1 MRQDQNGFIPRMS
14 GWFNICKSKDLIF
27 HVNKMKDKNY
37 MIVLIDTEKAF
48 DKVQHYFMVKIS
60 QQVGYRRHVPQH
72 SKDQS

>member
-1 MRQDQNGFIPRMS
+1 MHQYQNGFIPRMS

-27 HVNKMKDKNY
+27 HINKMKDKNY
-37 MIVLIDTEKAF
+37 MIVLIDIEKAF

-60 QQVGYRRHVPQH
+60 QQVGYRRHVRQH